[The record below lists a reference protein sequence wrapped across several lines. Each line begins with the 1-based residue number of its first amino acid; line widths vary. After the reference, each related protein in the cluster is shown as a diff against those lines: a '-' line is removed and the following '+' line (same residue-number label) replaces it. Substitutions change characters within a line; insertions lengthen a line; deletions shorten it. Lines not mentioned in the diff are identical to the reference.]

1 MVEPKRSPQSITTRP
16 ITPRRPALSLS
27 GPQLAFVVVKARA
40 FDAEVP
46 ASGLEDGSD
55 MADDRAVA
63 ALESSPDNPT
73 EEELS
78 AALRDLNVD
87 QLNEMVALV
96 LTGRGDFSADEWP
109 QALVQARD
117 VAEPRGVRY
126 LIETPLLG
134 DLIEDGL
141 DVLGYNITDQEMQ
154 RS

>member
-1 MVEPKRSPQSITTRP
+1 MAEPRRSPQTINT
-16 ITPRRPALSLS
+16 RRPALSLS
-27 GPQLAFVVVKARA
+27 SPQLAFIVVKARA

-46 ASGLEDGSD
+46 ASGSEDGSD
-55 MADDRAVA
+55 MIDDRAVA

-78 AALRDLNVD
+78 GALRDLNVD
-87 QLNEMVALV
+87 QLNEVVALV
-96 LTGRGDFSADEWP
+96 LTGRGDFSAEEWP

-117 VAEPRGVRY
+117 IAEPRGVRY

-134 DLIEDGL
+134 DLIEGGL
-141 DVLGYNITDQEMQ
+141 DALDYNITAEEMN